1 MKIGA
6 HISTAGGVHNIFQRA
21 EEIEAEAIQMFIS
34 GRTNWRAPVV

>member
-21 EEIEAEAIQMFIS
+21 EEIEAEAIQMFIYLS
-34 GRTNWRAPVV
+34 LFLLLF